1 MDGRKVKHL
10 VKTVLFCFF
19 LESRQLI
26 SVSSFLFFLF
36 SFFFF
41 FLSEMLAD
49 KLAPDLFVIPAD
61 TRDEKVCLVI
71 FVWPL
76 LHEKLGILQEERA
89 WSNSYVKE
97 PYIQNI
103 LSMQGETFGIS
114 NSSFKS
120 KNGVY
125 KKECVMDR

>member
-1 MDGRKVKHL
+1 MVHTGKALPVSQILRRGTASGICFHTEQPNCSPYPLTGCKAMDGRKVKHL

-49 KLAPDLFVIPAD
+49 KLAKAPDLFVIPAD

-76 LHEKLGILQEERA
+76 WHEK
-89 WSNSYVKE
+89 
-97 PYIQNI
+97 
-103 LSMQGETFGIS
+103 
-114 NSSFKS
+114 
-120 KNGVY
+120 
-125 KKECVMDR
+125 